1 MPWSAYKQ
9 SLTNN
14 RSSSTTSSPVFEG
27 GGPARHPARPQS
39 FFASGSSSSIGA
51 VLEKPPPGRH
61 TDAKGAAVCASPLFG
76 VASFIATMAIV
87 LFAVGCSLANTTA
100 LALNPFVRQAGA
112 ASAMLGTIQ
121 LGAGAVSGLI
131 VGVSYNGS
139 ALPLGLV
146 VAGCGVLAGVTLRTA
161 PAQT

>member
-1 MPWSAYKQ
+1 MVWAQTLVDDALLQTVGWATQVAQKLPKAMNDLIS
-9 SLTNN
+9 
-14 RSSSTTSSPVFEG
+14 E
-27 GGPARHPARPQS
+27 
-39 FFASGSSSSIGA
+39 
-51 VLEKPPPGRH
+51 LES
-61 TDAKGAAVCASPLFG
+61 KGLVISWKKTG
-76 VASFIATMAIV
+76 YM
-87 LFAVGCSLANTTA
+87 ANTTA